1 MPYEFAETTK
11 KDLKKATDFIH
22 YIRPTLV
29 DKIVYAI
36 EKSKPLDM
44 NVIFHLKSTKEDNV
58 EIQTD
63 NRSILMLSAEYII
76 EHTYWKR

>member
-22 YIRPTLV
+22 YIRPTLI

-44 NVIFHLKSTKEDNV
+44 NVIFHLKSTKEDDV
-58 EIQTD
+58 ETQTD

>member
-22 YIRPTLV
+22 FIRPTLV

-36 EKSKPLDM
+36 EKGKPTDV
-44 NVIFHLKSTKEDNV
+44 NVIFHLKSNKED
-58 EIQTD
+58 ETQTD
-63 NRSILMLSAEYII
+63 NRSIFMLSAEYII
-76 EHTYWKR
+76 EHTYWKK

>member
-36 EKSKPLDM
+36 EKSKPFDM
-44 NVIFHLKSTKEDNV
+44 NVVFHMKNSKEDDV
-58 EIQTD
+58 ESKID

-76 EHTYWKR
+76 EHTYWKK

>member
-1 MPYEFAETTK
+1 MAYEFAETTS

-22 YIRPTLV
+22 YIRPALV

-36 EKSKPLDM
+36 EKSKPFDM
-44 NVIFHLKSTKEDNV
+44 NVVFHLKSTKEDEV
-58 EIQTD
+58 ETKTD

-76 EHTYWKR
+76 EHTYWKG